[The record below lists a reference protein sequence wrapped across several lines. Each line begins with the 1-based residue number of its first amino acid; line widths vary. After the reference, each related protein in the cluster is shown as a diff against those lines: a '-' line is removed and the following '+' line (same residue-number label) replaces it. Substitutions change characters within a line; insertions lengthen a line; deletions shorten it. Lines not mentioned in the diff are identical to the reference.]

1 MGLPRWNLSN
11 KAERRF
17 RIIVLTSVTLLLLYE
32 KINGSSSTQYAAM
45 YLCVFS
51 LVGTFLT
58 NAVQQRYFTY
68 VSEYA
73 QAIRIVA
80 LLMMLCFLGIW
91 LYITYQELSQPSIL
105 MSML

>member
-17 RIIVLTSVTLLLLYE
+17 RIVVLTSVALLLIYE
-32 KINGSSSTQYAAM
+32 KNYGSSSTQYAAM
-45 YLCVFS
+45 YLSVFS

-68 VSEYA
+68 ITEYA

-80 LLMMLCFLGIW
+80 LVMMLCFLGIW
-91 LYITYQELSQPSIL
+91 GYLTYQERYPPSIL
-105 MSML
+105 ISIA